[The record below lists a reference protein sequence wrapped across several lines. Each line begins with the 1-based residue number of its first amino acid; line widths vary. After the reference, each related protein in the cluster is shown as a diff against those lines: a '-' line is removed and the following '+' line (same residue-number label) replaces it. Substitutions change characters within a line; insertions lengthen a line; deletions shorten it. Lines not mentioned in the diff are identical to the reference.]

1 MFPLTPMYIDYF
13 VLSIIL
19 PPLQARVQEVATR
32 QSKVAASAHGLT
44 RVRSSGRLRFVRLP
58 ESNFLPH
65 ARPHDDSEGSNFDS
79 CTCASIRPQAET
91 KLMQFIADYLA
102 PCSFEATLGAS

>member
-1 MFPLTPMYIDYF
+1 MIFMYRMFPLTPMYIDYF

-32 QSKVAASAHGLT
+32 QSKVAATAHGLT

-58 ESNFLPH
+58 EFRRISCPTLDLTTIQKVLISIVAPV
-65 ARPHDDSEGSNFDS
+65 PVFD
-79 CTCASIRPQAET
+79 P
-91 KLMQFIADYLA
+91 KLK
-102 PCSFEATLGAS
+102 PN